1 MVIQNITFVASNR
14 NADLYRN
21 DPAFVYRCENLG
33 QALSKQGHDVHFT
46 HLTKLKWKEGYQ
58 TAIFHRPI
66 ASVRLWYLL
75 RQLRL
80 RGVVVIADFDDL
92 VFDEAYVDCSP
103 GVLNGLV
110 SRRVTRRRFRAHRRA
125 LSWFDGV
132 TVSTEPL
139 ANHVRRLFP
148 SIRVEVIHNGVHLAW
163 RHESQDV
170 PANEGKRII
179 TYFPGTRSHHRDFA
193 QIREPLSH
201 FLREHPEVKLQIT
214 GPLVF
219 SIDADPRQISHEER
233 VPFSEYQT
241 RVRNS
246 WVNLAPLEETPFNQ
260 CKSALK
266 VLEAGYWGIPTLC
279 SSNADNARF
288 SSAGAWIAT
297 KPEEWIDNLER
308 LLNEA
313 EYQRATHELRQRTVE
328 LADVDKQAKLLLQ
341 FAETLMG

>member
-1 MVIQNITFVASNR
+1 MVIQNIAFVASNR
-14 NADLYRN
+14 NVDLYRN

-33 QALSKQGHDVHFT
+33 LALLEQGHDVHLT

-58 TAIFHRPI
+58 AVIFHRPI

-92 VFDEAYVDCSP
+92 VFDEACADSSP
-103 GVLNGLV
+103 GVLNRLV

-132 TVSTEPL
+132 IVSTEPL
-139 ANHVRRLFP
+139 ANHVCRLFP
-148 SIRVEVIHNGVHLAW
+148 SIRVEVIHNSVHLAW
-163 RHESQDV
+163 RQASHDV
-170 PANEGKRII
+170 LPNAGKRII

-193 QIREPLSH
+193 QIREPLSS
-201 FLREHPEVKLQIT
+201 FLRAHPEVKLQIT

-219 SIDADPRQISHEER
+219 AINADPRQISYEER
-233 VPFSEYQT
+233 VPFSEYQA

-279 SSNADNARF
+279 SSNSDNVRF
-288 SSAGAWIAT
+288 SRAGAWVST

-313 EYQRATHELRQRTVE
+313 EYQRASHELRQRTVA
-328 LADVDKQAKLLLQ
+328 LADVEKQAKLFLQ
-341 FAETLMG
+341 FVETLMG